1 MKDILLII
9 GSESDKKG
17 VAPGVDL
24 MQEKGMSFDLVV
36 YSAHRNLEEL
46 MAYLKTAQTEYRVI
60 ITAAGLSAALPG
72 VVSSQVKNPV
82 IGVPLVA
89 GELAGIDA
97 LLAIAQLPRGVPVA
111 TMGSGKEGIMNAVLL
126 AERIIAVAQALTAI
140 TKFTWPI
147 PDKGLRKRLPRIAA
161 ATLAL
166 FGEQDNFI
174 SPRYAEDFARG
185 LGRAQMSIVKNA
197 GHMLPYEK
205 TDEVVGLIERFLAA
219 PA

>member
-46 MAYLKTAQTEYRVI
+46 MTFLKSAQTEYRVI

-111 TMGSGKEGIMNAVLL
+111 TMGIGKQGIMNAVLL
-126 AERIIAVAQALTAI
+126 AERIIAVA
-140 TKFTWPI
+140 
-147 PDKGLRKRLPRIAA
+147 G
-161 ATLAL
+161 
-166 FGEQDNFI
+166 
-174 SPRYAEDFARG
+174 
-185 LGRAQMSIVKNA
+185 
-197 GHMLPYEK
+197 
-205 TDEVVGLIERFLAA
+205 
-219 PA
+219 